1 MSVINRLEVANFLN
15 LNNIAPTQQG
25 WKPDYI
31 HLVMNFRGQST
42 AVVAT
47 NGMGKSTINRAIYA
61 ILTREPSFCRQV
73 KSVAA
78 PKRIGAYSHI
88 RLEVL
93 FQDRAV
99 GNLFGRIGADVPGE
113 PYVFGVYGNCD
124 GDLIFY
130 TYQGRLEDCPIA
142 THNGSRVQIAANQE
156 FRETLRSRQAMEHN
170 PTKEEWWLLIGKHFD
185 LAMLDQLV
193 AYQKSGG
200 GDSAEDFFKVKQ
212 RPINGH
218 MDPYDSA
225 FFYEFIAPEIL
236 ANAMYGEDKDNSET
250 RFEDTILKSA
260 TPLISAEMSCDRLK
274 VALDKDKTTFAV
286 IEKVNDHLTRFT
298 DERKRLDGYVDE
310 LAAEVGFI
318 LDVTQHRPLP
328 GVPLVLTGRGEQ
340 TNLIANSLVLAD
352 GEWMVPDS
360 LLAGIW
366 ATDPAHVNQLADRHG
381 IAGAKS
387 RQVVDIPWDLKIGR
401 DARGQPNRSYALADA
416 LRLLDYRT
424 SWADGWTRDSA
435 KRALNLGHEY
445 RRQEGDTNLF
455 RHRLAEIH
463 QVLATNRQDQVET
476 ETARDSAEK
485 QLIDLNSRIESL
497 QADEHELSQIRA
509 SGLFTGA
516 ELSDLATLATATRMA
531 LSTAI
536 AAREA
541 HERRHVAL
549 AQDRQKF
556 ATASTVWPD
565 IPPGAVLEQ
574 LVEAVDLASDDAD
587 GAKTR
592 RQDADLAEQ
601 ETAKARQQAETA
613 YEQEERE
620 KAKLDAMIEPVERFE
635 RAFPGES
642 PVGLEMRVQADY
654 DEAQSTL
661 GKTKGDIS
669 KAHEEQGNL
678 LKLEPS
684 WRDFR
689 ASFPDVSDPTG
700 LEGQIIE
707 ALAKTKARQTEVFGE
722 LTRIEAKTAELSA
735 GQTAMRTVVDTGE
748 PDVVGL
754 ETRLRADRDTVSQ
767 LFQQNKELLN
777 KAEADDQALRVFAG
791 RFPEQLPSAVRLQRQ
806 QELPMLAKRQ
816 AEVCNLRD
824 DANRQLEELK
834 SASTAAGRI
843 ASEVLRAIGG
853 RPSRVY
859 EVINEFLAQD
869 DPRRE
874 PVLMHFSHVL
884 HAPVA
889 KNADEARAILH
900 ALQTAKLEAPV
911 FVYEFIEKLCN
922 STSVA
927 IADGLA
933 TAALAGIK
941 TLQVEGLLDPRRIE
955 EQRLQLKQVLEQADE
970 NLAVVTEQLDE
981 LADTSETSKI
991 VRLACDAEERALVIR
1006 LGELR
1011 QAVSNDSARLSYL
1024 ESFLTGSMLQ
1034 TVKVAERYLASGGDN
1049 ELARQLA
1056 FDASL
1061 RAELSELTETT
1072 LPRLEAHRNQL
1083 PVVKRAV
1090 QFHDAGGE
1098 CRLQELAAKLV
1109 SLDETKTRI
1118 EASLPRLIE
1127 RRNAIPDIRAA
1138 ENFHALG
1145 GREALAQLIARLNTL
1160 HAAREHVRTTY
1171 SSRRAAALKASEAER
1186 HANAA
1191 LADAKLKLAEAR
1203 PTLEAAL
1210 RYLSEGG
1217 LEFDATYE
1225 TVRDTLLEAESR
1237 CHRRADFRFGAARR
1251 AYEAEMSGTTAT
1263 YLGAKRAHHQ
1273 AEMDAAKERLRQL
1286 HNAERTLSDRRN
1298 KVQGYVE
1305 KLDRAV
1311 AGLLERRRQARQAV
1325 VDADLTPERIDAAPR
1340 SPALHRVSTFT
1351 QNVREGIAL
1360 GEEAEEDIVEAIEEI
1375 TNDTAEF
1382 SLQTRIV
1389 DIRACRDQKDRH
1401 WRDYERSLQ
1410 QLRTNTGLSLAE
1422 SDRALLAEA
1431 EKQSGIHRVIE
1442 IMRTF
1447 DLHLGKAQQRYDTA
1461 SEDIRAQ
1468 KDQLAKSLN
1477 AFTLRIKDN
1486 FALLR
1491 SCLKPTSS
1499 RDAGFEIEASI
1510 IERNEILDAVERVI
1524 SMLRVSADARAK
1536 QEELNVANESLRDYE
1551 ERMRNEIRGI
1561 FYRAVFTGVG
1571 GDDVRKKVPRIF
1583 IYHPHIGG
1591 GQRKRLD
1598 KKIST
1603 GQRNAL
1609 GLLFMTKMADFAISR
1624 DERFDLANTGRRH
1637 AATTKTRVVMIDG
1650 LFSNVS
1656 NRALIRE
1663 SLDAMRDLR
1672 GKFQLIGWIHNEAY
1686 ENDPEIFP
1694 EYIALR
1700 RIGATE
1706 GFVVIDQTAD
1716 AIGEPLLAGN
1726 VGLVEM
1732 HVDPAN
1738 EEVLQ

>member
-15 LNNIAPTQQG
+15 LNNIAPTHQG
-25 WKPDYI
+25 WQPDYI
-31 HLVMNFRGQST
+31 HLAMNFRGQST

-61 ILTREPSFCRQV
+61 ILTREPSFTSQV

-78 PKRIGAYSHI
+78 PRRIGAYSHI

-99 GNLFGRIGADVPGE
+99 GNLFGRIGGDVPGE
-113 PYVFGVYGNCD
+113 PYVFGVYGNSD
-124 GDLIFY
+124 GDFVYY
-130 TYQGRLEDCPIA
+130 TYLGRLEDCPVA
-142 THNGSRVQIAANQE
+142 TRRGSRVQIVANQD
-156 FRETLRSRQAMEHN
+156 FRETLRSRQAMVHN
-170 PTKEEWWLLIGKHFD
+170 PTKEEWSVLVGKHFD

-193 AYQKSGG
+193 AYQKAGG

-212 RPINGH
+212 RRINGQA
-218 MDPYDSA
+218 DPYDSA

-236 ANAMYGEDKDNSET
+236 ANAMFGEDKDNSET

-274 VALDKDKTTFAV
+274 LALDKDQATFAV

-298 DERKRLDGYVDE
+298 DERKRMDNYVDE

-340 TNLIANSLVLAD
+340 TNLVANSLVLAD

-360 LLAGIW
+360 LLASLW

-387 RQVVDIPWDLKIGR
+387 RQVVEIPWDLKTGR
-401 DARGQPNRSYALADA
+401 DARGQPNRSYTLADA
-416 LRLLDYRT
+416 LRLLDYRS
-424 SWADGWTRDSA
+424 SWADGWSKNSS

-455 RHRLAEIH
+455 RHRLAEIRK
-463 QVLATNRQDQVET
+463 VLARNRQDQVET

-485 QLIDLNSRIESL
+485 NLTDLNNRIESL
-497 QADEHELSQIRA
+497 QADEHELRQIRA

-516 ELSDLATLATATRMA
+516 ELSDLDTLATATRTA

-536 AAREA
+536 ATREA

-556 ATASTVWPD
+556 TTASTIWPD
-565 IPPGAVLEQ
+565 TPPGAVLEQ
-574 LVEAVDLASDDAD
+574 LVEAVELASEDAD
-587 GAKTR
+587 GAKTT

-601 ETAKARQQAETA
+601 EAAKVRQQAETA

-635 RAFPGES
+635 KAFPGES
-642 PVGLEMRVQADY
+642 PVGLEVRVQTDY
-654 DEAQSTL
+654 DEAQATL
-661 GKTKGDIS
+661 GKTKGEIS

-684 WRDFR
+684 WREFQ
-689 ASFPDVSDPTG
+689 ATFPYVSDPTE

-707 ALAKTKARQTEVFGE
+707 ALAKAKARQAEVSGD
-722 LTRIEAKTAELSA
+722 LTRAEAKTAELRS
-735 GQTAMRTVVDTGE
+735 GQTAMRTVVDAGE
-748 PDVVGL
+748 PNVVSL
-754 ETRLRADRDTVSQ
+754 ETRLRADRDKVSRS
-767 LFQQNKELLN
+767 LQQNRELLN
-777 KAEADDQALRVFAG
+777 KAVADDQALCVFAG
-791 RFPEQLPSAVRLQRQ
+791 RFPRERPSAARLRRQ
-806 QELPMLAKRQ
+806 QELPTLAGRQ
-816 AEVCNLRD
+816 AELRNFRD

-843 ASEVLRAIGG
+843 ASEALRAIGG

-859 EVINEFLAQD
+859 EVINEILAQD

-889 KNADEARAILH
+889 RGADEARAILN

-911 FVYEFIEKLCN
+911 FVYEFIEKLCS
-922 STSVA
+922 STSVTV
-927 IADGLA
+927 ADGLA

-955 EQRLQLKQVLEQADE
+955 EQRLQLKQVREQADE
-970 NLAVVTEQLDE
+970 NLVVVTEQLDE
-981 LADTSETSKI
+981 LADTSETSTI
-991 VRLACDAEERALVIR
+991 VRLACDAEKRALVVR

-1011 QAVSNDSARLSYL
+1011 QVVSNASDRLSYL
-1024 ESFLTGSMLQ
+1024 DSFLTGTMLQ
-1034 TVKVAERYLASGGDN
+1034 TVRAAERYLVSGGDS
-1049 ELARQLA
+1049 ELERQLELG
-1056 FDASL
+1056 ASL
-1061 RAELSELTETT
+1061 RAELSELVETT

-1083 PVVKRAV
+1083 PVVKRAL

-1098 CRLQELAAKLV
+1098 RRLEELATKLV
-1109 SLDETKTRI
+1109 SLEETRTKT
-1118 EASLPRLIE
+1118 EACLPSLIE

-1145 GREALAQLIARLNTL
+1145 GREALAQLIARLDTL
-1160 HAAREHVRTTY
+1160 SAAREHARTTY
-1171 SSRRAAALKASEAER
+1171 SSRRAAALEASEAER
-1186 HANAA
+1186 RANAA
-1191 LADAKLKLAEAR
+1191 LAEAKLKLAEAR

-1210 RYLSEGG
+1210 CYLSEGG

-1225 TVRDTLLEAESR
+1225 AVRDTLLQEENG
-1237 CHRRADFRFGAARR
+1237 CQRRSDFRFEAAKR
-1251 AYEAEMSGTTAT
+1251 AYKAEMSGTTAT
-1263 YLGAKRAHHQ
+1263 HLVAERTHHQ

-1286 HNAERTLSDRRN
+1286 HNDERTLSDRRN
-1298 KVQGYVE
+1298 KVEGYVE

-1311 AGLLERRRQARQAV
+1311 ASLLERRRQARQAV
-1325 VDADLTPERIDAAPR
+1325 VDTDLTPERIDAAPKG
-1340 SPALHRVSTFT
+1340 PALHRVSTFT

-1375 TNDTAEF
+1375 ANDTAEF

-1389 DIRACRDQKDRH
+1389 DIRACRDRKDRH
-1401 WRDYERSLQ
+1401 WRDYERALQ
-1410 QLRTNTGLSLAE
+1410 ELRTSPGLSLAE
-1422 SDRALLAEA
+1422 SNRALLAEA
-1431 EKQSGIHRVIE
+1431 EKLTGIHRITE
-1442 IMRTF
+1442 IMHTF
-1447 DLHLGKAQQRYDTA
+1447 ERHLGDTQRRYNAA
-1461 SEDIRAQ
+1461 SEDIAAQ
-1468 KDQLAKSLN
+1468 KEQLAKSLN
-1477 AFTLRIKDN
+1477 AFTGRIKEN
-1486 FALLR
+1486 FGLLR
-1491 SCLKPTSS
+1491 SCLKPTNSG
-1499 RDAGFEIEASI
+1499 DAGFEIEASI
-1510 IERNEILDAVERVI
+1510 IERNEILAAVERVI
-1524 SMLRVSADARAK
+1524 SMLRVSAEARAK
-1536 QEELNVANESLRDYE
+1536 QVELNVANESLRDYE

-1571 GDDVRKKVPRIF
+1571 GDITGKAPRIF

-1624 DERFDLANTGRRH
+1624 DERFDLANTGRRQ
-1637 AATTKTRVVMIDG
+1637 AASKKTRVVMIDG

-1700 RIGATE
+1700 RIGANE
-1706 GFVVIDQTAD
+1706 GFVVIDETVD
-1716 AIGEPLLAGN
+1716 APGEPLRPGN

-1732 HVDPAN
+1732 HVDSAD
-1738 EEVLQ
+1738 EDVLQ